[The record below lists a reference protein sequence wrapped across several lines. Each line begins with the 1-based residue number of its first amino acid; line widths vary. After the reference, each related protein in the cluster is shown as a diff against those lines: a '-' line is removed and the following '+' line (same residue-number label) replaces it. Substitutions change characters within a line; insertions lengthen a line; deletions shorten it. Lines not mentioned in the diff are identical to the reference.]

1 MAEDFG
7 VDFFT
12 AFFAAG
18 FFAAFLVVA
27 LRTFVTKEVA
37 ASFVA
42 SAALLKASV
51 ICSKIGVSSFILSPK
66 GYRFSD
72 DSPIRFSD
80 EV

>member
-1 MAEDFG
+1 
-7 VDFFT
+7 
-12 AFFAAG
+12 
-18 FFAAFLVVA
+18 LVVA

-42 SAALLKASV
+42 SAALFIASA

-72 DSPIRFSD
+72 DSPIRIPD